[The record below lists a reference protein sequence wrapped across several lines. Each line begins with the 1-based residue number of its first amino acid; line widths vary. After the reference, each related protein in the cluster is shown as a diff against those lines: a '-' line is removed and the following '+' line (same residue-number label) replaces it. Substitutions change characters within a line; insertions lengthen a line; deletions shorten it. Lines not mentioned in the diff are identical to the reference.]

1 MIQSYDIALKKGAEV
16 EKSLE
21 QRVLEH
27 LCRVYGLGPDEV
39 RELFAIGRD
48 TVGQTLQRLEEAL
61 GREDWPGMAE
71 GAHMLKGTLY
81 NMGLTEMGGVAKNL
95 ELACKQGRADEARG
109 LFAGLTISLGVFR
122 EPHAGA

>member
-1 MIQSYDIALKKGAEV
+1 MTILAEKKGADV
-16 EKSLE
+16 ETSLE

-27 LCRVYGLGPDEV
+27 LCRVYGLGPEEV

-48 TVGQTLQRLEEAL
+48 TVDRTLRRLEEAL

-81 NMGLTEMGGVAKNL
+81 NMGLTELGDAARSL
-95 ELACKQGRADEARG
+95 ELACKHGRADEARG
-109 LFAGLTISLGVFR
+109 LFSGLAKALGIFR
-122 EPHAGA
+122 EPYAGA

>member
-1 MIQSYDIALKKGAEV
+1 MEQ
-16 EKSLE
+16 SLE
-21 QRVLEH
+21 QKVLEH
-27 LCRVYGLGPDEV
+27 LCQVYGLGLDEV

-48 TVGQTLQRLEEAL
+48 TVGQTLRRLEGAL

-109 LFAGLTISLGVFR
+109 LFAGLALSLEGFR